1 MRIFLILGYPTH
13 AAYRTETRM
22 AKNPETVKNFLR
34 ELKEKLQK
42 LWSKEKIKY
51 LELKKAESEE
61 MGIEFDGK
69 INKED
74 FW

>member
-1 MRIFLILGYPTH
+1 
-13 AAYRTETRM
+13 M

-42 LWSKEKIKY
+42 LWSKENVKY